1 VLKFLLFAAVL
12 LVASVVVVAMFAY
25 FMGRDYDKTVVK
37 HYPWY
42 H

>member
-12 LVASVVVVAMFAY
+12 LVALFVVVAILAY